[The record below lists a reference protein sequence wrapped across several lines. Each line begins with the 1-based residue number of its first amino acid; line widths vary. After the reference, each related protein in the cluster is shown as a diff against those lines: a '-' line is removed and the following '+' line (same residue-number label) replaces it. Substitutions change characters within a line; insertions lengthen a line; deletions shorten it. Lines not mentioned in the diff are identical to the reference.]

1 MGLAICVGM
10 LAELLEDDPEGA
22 EAFEEDLAE
31 VNRVLAAAGL
41 PPHTEP
47 REAIE
52 FDSRASIE
60 SFPYSFIHYLRRAYA
75 HRVLAP
81 DWVATPLADDVDPT
95 ADPKIQ
101 TLLDSEDSHLLCHS
115 DAEGFYVPVDF
126 KEVLFDERDEDDEA
140 EEEDEEEDDEDV
152 DLSRGPEEDDIE
164 DEEEDED
171 DDETLGL
178 PGGMLGSSYR
188 LLEELVYV
196 APALGIHLNNG
207 KLGDEEAERIDA
219 LIEDDNGLYRE
230 YAAWLLLYEAARLS
244 IAHRTAI
251 VFC

>member
-1 MGLAICVGM
+1 MGLAICVGV

-126 KEVLFDERDEDDEA
+126 REVLFDEREEDEI
-140 EEEDEEEDDEDV
+140 EEEEEEDDEDV
-152 DLSRGPEEDDIE
+152 DLSRGREEDDIG
-164 DEEEDED
+164 DEEEDE
-171 DDETLGL
+171 E
-178 PGGMLGSSYR
+178 
-188 LLEELVYV
+188 
-196 APALGIHLNNG
+196 
-207 KLGDEEAERIDA
+207 DEEYEDEEDEDGEEEDA
-219 LIEDDNGLYRE
+219 AKGTQ
-230 YAAWLLLYEAARLS
+230 A
-244 IAHRTAI
+244 
-251 VFC
+251 